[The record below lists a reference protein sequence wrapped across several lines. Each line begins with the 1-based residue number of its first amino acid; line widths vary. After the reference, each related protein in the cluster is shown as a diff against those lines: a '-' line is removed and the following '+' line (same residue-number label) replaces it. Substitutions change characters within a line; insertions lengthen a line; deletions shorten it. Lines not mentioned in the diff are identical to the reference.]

1 MKQIEE
7 LQERLEVIRSEAGCI
22 SEVNNNARMR
32 EMLRGW
38 HDTIAACRERDEEI
52 ARLQEALSE
61 CMIEIDNTIDEQYP
75 ADAHLLWAGKNA
87 NLKALNPA
95 RIALTDTAHDEV

>member
-22 SEVNNNARMR
+22 AEVNNNARMR

-38 HDTIAACRERDEEI
+38 HETIAACRERDEEI
-52 ARLQEALSE
+52 ARLQE
-61 CMIEIDNTIDEQYP
+61 
-75 ADAHLLWAGKNA
+75 
-87 NLKALNPA
+87 
-95 RIALTDTAHDEV
+95 RIAVLEQRPPVWLQGGQYGEER